1 MIAASAVN
9 VRKKD
14 TMTKDEAIHKLCS
27 LAYDQVGYKERENNW
42 NKYAEDKGVCNLIG
56 WDVQNQ
62 PWCATFCVWL
72 FAECFGWNA
81 KNIMYGCSAS
91 CSVQAYYYKD
101 NFAFFPEPQK
111 GDQIFFY
118 ASGDI
123 NHTGI
128 VVDVSGST
136 ITTVEGNYSDG
147 VAQNT
152 YFTGDLRIAGYGRPN
167 WGIIAS
173 DDEDDDPVPVVEER
187 AFRELH
193 YPMGLMIPQDDI
205 KAWQQ
210 ILVCWGYNLGKW
222 GVDGEFGVITM
233 QRTKALQKRVGIT
246 PDGIVGEKTW
256 TEAIKMP
263 L

>member
-1 MIAASAVN
+1 M
-9 VRKKD
+9 
-14 TMTKDEAIHKLCS
+14 
-27 LAYDQVGYKERENNW
+27 
-42 NKYAEDKGVCNLIG
+42 
-56 WDVQNQ
+56 
-62 PWCATFCVWL
+62 
-72 FAECFGWNA
+72 
-81 KNIMYGCSAS
+81 
-91 CSVQAYYYKD
+91 
-101 NFAFFPEPQK
+101 
-111 GDQIFFY
+111 
-118 ASGDI
+118 
-123 NHTGI
+123 
-128 VVDVSGST
+128 
-136 ITTVEGNYSDG
+136 EGNYSDG

-222 GVDGEFGVITM
+222 GVDGEFGVLTM
-233 QRTKALQKRVGIT
+233 QRTKELQKRVGIT